1 MQLARQQASTRRP
14 AVLGYEMYRR
24 RVEALRGRI
33 DD

>member
-14 AVLGYEMYRR
+14 DVVGHEMYRHS
-24 RVEALRGRI
+24 VEALRGRI